1 MESLLR
7 AVLTSP
13 PDLPLPTKVDNVQQN
28 TSTRATSPYLH
39 AALTTTLHHDPHIE
53 QSHGH
58 GAAEQAT
65 VSPTAVDSSGEAL
78 GEHESKQKAGEGVRT
93 VAVCNNSGID
103 SKKPSSLISNRHS
116 KLLEA
121 LTSDFRLSTS
131 RLRAALTTPLLSPL
145 QSSLMTTAPPVPQP
159 PLETN
164 SLVSSAD
171 PNPPS
176 NAAPYKSKLFLALTS
191 PLEYWDKDLAC
202 SKEPNSVS
210 DSNKTHCPGKTSD
223 RTVAT
228 ATKAVGKTIK
238 QENAAERLDA
248 SPAEIEPKNTT
259 TTTTTVVTG
268 WQQCYQHRSPGD
280 AIKSELPVPPECL
293 SSSFQPPSKNN
304 ATPYHSELHN
314 TVFHESPE
322 CTKSRSALVDRLQ
335 AAPVCSFVDSHRES
349 KKREMQS
356 CPLGS
361 GKHFQFSPEAASFDQ
376 KIKTESTTFGIGQSS
391 LEHKQNPTC
400 AVKSLPNVTQVSHKH
415 DSDSAVCVD
424 ISEGRQLCKE
434 EFDPHNTKNLV
445 GIGNTEQSGKS
456 TVCVAVSVEK
466 QLSEEEVI
474 PHNEKNVV
482 KIGPKMKR
490 MHFRKKLL
498 TRSKSPSRP
507 SGISVAKKRKFLDH
521 CKSRLEN
528 SDPTFSMD
536 SSSSLLE
543 HLVCKKQ
550 KVENVTKQNLEED
563 EGSNSNFDNQIITD
577 NSSCESLENSVS
589 DSVKNDDNYING
601 DGVSSCLT
609 LQENLPENFSKC
621 QRESILQS
629 TIKGPK
635 SDVKPSCD
643 SKLGSARNSSSSR
656 TLWEKNTGYPNNS
669 PATKSQILREALTSA
684 PISLH
689 KPSLGLMPAVPEFEK
704 MNGMTTDLCDSV
716 TNNHSSSQDPL
727 TKEQDQNK
735 QTDACKTPNATL
747 SASEKP
753 CKPAGNT
760 KHSSQLLLAALTA
773 ADDLRKT
780 PVSKPIT
787 RQTNSEILRAALDS
801 SERADSLNYHSKH
814 SQLLRAALI
823 AVDTNKAIK
832 EKTHEIGPKNS
843 NSRLLRAVLTG
854 KYSPETDRFCHSK
867 TSSSPPLPS
876 SRHLSVASMPLT
888 GNKNTSGVK
897 NVSQD
902 TTKSSVNTGSSR
914 ASGHSILRAVL
925 TGALDVP
932 QQSVTNSSKGSA
944 PQARRQSRRRRR
956 RSELDLKP
964 NHGGYFRNSD
974 YNMSQTMELTS
985 AANVNDNPQTTDIAM
1000 KTEQP
1005 KESTNNEG
1013 NCETKQLQNTESCVR
1028 QRQKTGNECIYCGRV
1043 HSSDDTLW
1051 LYTSLFASKKQ
1062 HHFCHVCRQTFSIT
1076 CLFLQHVEQHHDA
1089 QTKYRCEFCGRY
1101 FVHVL
1106 SYIMCRLSHM
1116 DAQKEEGKASNDN
1129 DRPLECQ
1136 VKHDDNLDVQK
1147 GSKDNNNKSNNN
1159 NNNNDDDNK
1168 INGFYIPANKTNY
1181 KDNNDDNNKNTEDG
1195 VSVDGCCRRESG
1207 DCKLCK
1213 NGLFQH
1219 RINCCLHETNAT
1231 AAAAVDE
1238 DDCTRAE
1245 VSSEEC
1251 TGNCRCHCELHHL
1264 CDQIH
1269 DMPTTTTKDNHVHNS
1284 NSSNNNN
1291 CCNDEKTFQCM
1302 ACTKWFLSRK
1312 ELCTHKQLHLDI
1324 PAGEH
1329 RQHRE
1334 KKGTSDFQGDP
1345 DAHQCSAPV
1354 LTNMHLGCNSC
1365 GALHQSRQK
1374 YRTPCLWNNCSGDT
1388 AVQLHSDSRCLQLV
1402 KD

>member
-28 TSTRATSPYLH
+28 IPTRATSPYLH
-39 AALTTTLHHDPHIE
+39 AALTTTLE
-53 QSHGH
+53 QSHAQ

-65 VSPTAVDSSGEAL
+65 VSPTAVVSSGEAL
-78 GEHESKQKAGEGVRT
+78 GEHEPKQKAGDRVGT
-93 VAVCNNSGID
+93 VGICSNSGID

-145 QSSLMTTAPPVPQP
+145 PSSLMTTAPPVPQP
-159 PLETN
+159 PLTTN

-171 PNPPS
+171 PNTQS

-191 PLEYWDKDLAC
+191 PLEHWDKDSAC

-210 DSNKTHCPGKTSD
+210 DSNKTPCPGKTSD
-223 RTVAT
+223 WTVAT
-228 ATKAVGKTIK
+228 ATKAVRKTIK
-238 QENAAERLDA
+238 QEDATERLDA

-259 TTTTTVVTG
+259 TAVATG
-268 WQQCYQHRSPGD
+268 WWQSYQHRSPGD
-280 AIKSELPVPPECL
+280 AIKSELPVPTECL
-293 SSSFQPPSKNN
+293 SSSFQPPSKNH
-304 ATPYHSELHN
+304 ATPYHSELHDA
-314 TVFHESPE
+314 VFHESAE
-322 CTKSRSALVDRLQ
+322 CTKSRSALLDRLQ
-335 AAPVCSFVDSHRES
+335 AAPVCSFVDSHHES

-356 CPLGS
+356 RSLGS
-361 GKHFQFSPEAASFDQ
+361 GEHFQFSPETAKGFDQ
-376 KIKTESTTFGIGQSS
+376 KIKTESTTFGIDQSS

-400 AVKSLPNVTQVSHKH
+400 AVESLPNVTQVSHKL
-415 DSDSAVCVD
+415 DRNSVVCID
-424 ISEGRQLCKE
+424 ISEERRLCKE

-445 GIGNTEQSGKS
+445 SIGNTEQSGTS
-456 TVCVAVSVEK
+456 TDCVAVSVER
-466 QLSEEEVI
+466 QLSKEEEVI
-474 PHNEKNVV
+474 PQNEKNVV

-536 SSSSLLE
+536 SSPSLLE

-550 KVENVTKQNLEED
+550 KVENITKQNLEKD

-577 NSSCESLENSVS
+577 NSSGESLENSVS
-589 DSVKNDDNYING
+589 DSIKDDDNYING

-609 LQENLPENFSKC
+609 LQENLPENFSEC
-621 QRESILQS
+621 QREYILQS

-635 SDVKPSCD
+635 SDVKASCD
-643 SKLGSARNSSSSR
+643 SKLGSARNSSPSR
-656 TLWEKNTGYPNNS
+656 PPWKKNTGYTNNS

-684 PISLH
+684 PMSLH
-689 KPSLGLMPAVPEFEK
+689 KPSLGLVPVPEFEK
-704 MNGMTTDLCDSV
+704 MNGMTTDLCDPV
-716 TNNHSSSQDPL
+716 ANNHSSGQDPL
-727 TKEQDQNK
+727 TKEQEQDQNK
-735 QTDACKTPNATL
+735 QTDACKMPNATP
-747 SASEKP
+747 SASEKS
-753 CKPAGNT
+753 CKPSGNT

-854 KYSPETDRFCHSK
+854 KYSPEADRFCHSK
-867 TSSSPPLPS
+867 TSSNPPLPS
-876 SRHLSVASMPLT
+876 SRHLSVASVPLT
-888 GNKNTSGVK
+888 GNKNTPVIK
-897 NVSQD
+897 HVSQD

-932 QQSVTNSSKGSA
+932 QRSVTNSSKGSA
-944 PQARRQSRRRRR
+944 PQVRRQSRRRRR

-964 NHGGYFRNSD
+964 NHSGYFRNSD
-974 YNMSQTMELTS
+974 CDKGQTMELTS
-985 AANVNDNPQTTDIAM
+985 AANVNDDPQTIDITM
-1000 KTEQP
+1000 ETEQP
-1005 KESTNNEG
+1005 KESTNNEA
-1013 NCETKQLQNTESCVR
+1013 NYKTEQLQNAEGCVR
-1028 QRQKTGNECIYCGRV
+1028 QRRKTGDECIYCGRV

-1062 HHFCHVCRQTFSIT
+1062 HHLCHVCRQTFSIT

-1116 DAQKEEGKASNDN
+1116 DAQTEKGDAGNDN

-1136 VKHDDNLDVQK
+1136 VKHENNLDVQQD
-1147 GSKDNNNKSNNN
+1147 SKDNDNKSNNN
-1159 NNNNDDDNK
+1159 NNDDDDK
-1168 INGFYIPANKTNY
+1168 INCFYIPAKNTNY
-1181 KDNNDDNNKNTEDG
+1181 KDDNDDNDKKTEDG
-1195 VSVDGCCRRESG
+1195 VRADGCCRRESG
-1207 DCKLCK
+1207 DSKLCK

-1219 RINCCLHETNAT
+1219 RMNCCLRETNAT
-1231 AAAAVDE
+1231 DAAIDE
-1238 DDCTRAE
+1238 DECTRADA
-1245 VSSEEC
+1245 SSEER
-1251 TGNCRCHCELHHL
+1251 TGNCRWHCELHRLH
-1264 CDQIH
+1264 DQI
-1269 DMPTTTTKDNHVHNS
+1269 PNTPTTKDCHVDNS
-1284 NSSNNNN
+1284 NSNNNNN
-1291 CCNDEKTFQCM
+1291 CCNDEKAFQCT
-1302 ACTKWFLSRK
+1302 ACTKWFLTRK
-1312 ELCTHKQLHLDI
+1312 ELCTHRQLHLDI
-1324 PAGEH
+1324 PAGERRH
-1329 RQHRE
+1329 HQERKR
-1334 KKGTSDFQGDP
+1334 TSDFQDDP

-1365 GALHQSRQK
+1365 GALQQSRQK